1 MLDKTK
7 VVLLTIIAVLLA
19 IILYFIYIQVKLA
32 HVVPQ
37 PTTVTSATS
46 QPTTTITSMISSSL
60 PQSQQTLPLI
70 ISQSVNSADW
80 QITLPL
86 ITDKWAVV
94 VSPTTSNQYF
104 SAYLSM
110 TGKVDDT
117 AIEIVSPTVIPN
129 TSLLTTS
136 ANFSQYAG
144 YPYLIINS
152 SAPFT
157 VYIGFAKE

>member
-1 MLDKTK
+1 MLDRTK

-32 HVVPQ
+32 YTLTQPTAATSTVPQ
-37 PTTVTSATS
+37 PTT
-46 QPTTTITSMISSSL
+46 TISSMISSSL
-60 PQSQQTLPLI
+60 PQSQQAPLV
-70 ISQSVNSADW
+70 ISQSANGQV
-80 QITLPL
+80 ILPL

-117 AIEIVSPTVIPN
+117 AIEIISPTVIPN

-144 YPYLIINS
+144 YPYLIVNS

-157 VYIGFAKE
+157 VYVGFAKD

>member
-7 VVLLTIIAVLLA
+7 VVLLAVITVLLA

-32 HVVPQ
+32 YALSQ
-37 PTTVTSATS
+37 PTVTITSATS

-60 PQSQQTLPLI
+60 PQSQQAPLI
-70 ISQSVNSADW
+70 ISQSADW

-86 ITDKWAVV
+86 ITDKWVVV

-117 AIEIVSPTVIPN
+117 AIEIVPPTVIPN

-136 ANFSQYAG
+136 TNFSQYAG

-157 VYIGFAKE
+157 VYVGFARD

>member
-7 VVLLTIIAVLLA
+7 VVLLAVIAVLLA

-32 HVVPQ
+32 STLSQPTITATSTVPQ
-37 PTTVTSATS
+37 PTT
-46 QPTTTITSMISSSL
+46 ITSTISSSL
-60 PQSQQTLPLI
+60 PQNQQAPLVM
-70 ISQSVNSADW
+70 SQSANKQA
-80 QITLPL
+80 ILPL

-110 TGKVDDT
+110 TGKIDGT
-117 AIEIVSPTVIPN
+117 AIEIISPIVIQN

-144 YPYLIINS
+144 YPYLVINS

-157 VYIGFAKE
+157 VYIGFAKD

>member
-1 MLDKTK
+1 MLDRTK
-7 VVLLTIIAVLLA
+7 VVLLSVIAVLLA

-32 HVVPQ
+32 STLSQ
-37 PTTVTSATS
+37 PTITATSAVS
-46 QPTTTITSMISSSL
+46 QPTTSITSTISSSL
-60 PQSQQTLPLI
+60 PQSQQAPLVM
-70 ISQSVNSADW
+70 SQSANKQA
-80 QITLPL
+80 ILPL

-117 AIEIVSPTVIPN
+117 AIEIISPTVIPN
-129 TSLLTTS
+129 TSLFATS

-157 VYIGFAKE
+157 VYIGFAKD

>member
-1 MLDKTK
+1 MLDRTK
-7 VVLLTIIAVLLA
+7 VVLLSVIAVLLA

-32 HVVPQ
+32 YTLTQ
-37 PTTVTSATS
+37 PIITATS
-46 QPTTTITSMISSSL
+46 TVPQPTTTITNTISSSL
-60 PQSQQTLPLI
+60 PQSQQAPLV
-70 ISQSVNSADW
+70 ISQSANGQV
-80 QITLPL
+80 ILPL

-104 SAYLSM
+104 SVYLSM

-117 AIEIVSPTVIPN
+117 AIEIISPTVIPN

-144 YPYLIINS
+144 YPYLIVNS

-157 VYIGFAKE
+157 VYVGFAKD

>member
-7 VVLLTIIAVLLA
+7 VVLLAVIAVLLA
-19 IILYFIYIQVKLA
+19 IIMYFIYIQVKLTSTLS
-32 HVVPQ
+32 Q
-37 PTTVTSATS
+37 PTITATSALS
-46 QPTTTITSMISSSL
+46 QPTTITSTISSSL
-60 PQSQQTLPLI
+60 PQNQQSPLI
-70 ISQSVNSADW
+70 MSQSANKQA
-80 QITLPL
+80 ILPL

-117 AIEIVSPTVIPN
+117 AIEIISPTVIPN
-129 TSLLTTS
+129 TSLFATS

-157 VYIGFAKE
+157 VYIGFAKD

>member
-1 MLDKTK
+1 MLDRTK
-7 VVLLTIIAVLLA
+7 VVLLAVIAVLLA
-19 IILYFIYIQVKLA
+19 IILYFIYIHVKLA
-32 HVVPQ
+32 YTLTQPTVTITSTVPQ
-37 PTTVTSATS
+37 PTT
-46 QPTTTITSMISSSL
+46 TISSMISSSL
-60 PQSQQTLPLI
+60 PQSQQAPLI
-70 ISQSVNSADW
+70 ISQSVNG

-117 AIEIVSPTVIPN
+117 AIEIISPTVISN

-144 YPYLIINS
+144 YPYLIVNS

-157 VYIGFAKE
+157 VYIGFAKD

>member
-7 VVLLTIIAVLLA
+7 VVLLAVIAVLLA
-19 IILYFIYIQVKLA
+19 IIMYFIYIQVKLTSTLS
-32 HVVPQ
+32 Q
-37 PTTVTSATS
+37 PTITATSALS
-46 QPTTTITSMISSSL
+46 QPTTITSTISSSL
-60 PQSQQTLPLI
+60 PQNQQSPPLI
-70 ISQSVNSADW
+70 MSQSANKQA
-80 QITLPL
+80 ILPL

-117 AIEIVSPTVIPN
+117 AIEIISPTVIPN

-144 YPYLIINS
+144 YPYLIVNS

-157 VYIGFAKE
+157 VYIGFAKD

>member
-1 MLDKTK
+1 MLDEIK
-7 VVLLTIIAVLLA
+7 VVLLAVIAVLLA
-19 IILYFIYIQVKLA
+19 LILYFVYVQVKLA

-37 PTTVTSATS
+37 PTTASTLP
-46 QPTTTITSMISSSL
+46 QPTTTITSTISSSL
-60 PQSQQTLPLI
+60 SQNEQTPLV
-70 ISQSVNSADW
+70 ISQSANKQA
-80 QITLPL
+80 ILPL

-157 VYIGFAKE
+157 VYIGFAKD

>member
-1 MLDKTK
+1 MLDRTK
-7 VVLLTIIAVLLA
+7 VVLLSVIAVLLA

-32 HVVPQ
+32 STLSQPTITATSTVPQ
-37 PTTVTSATS
+37 PTT
-46 QPTTTITSMISSSL
+46 ITSTISSSL
-60 PQSQQTLPLI
+60 PQSQQAPLVM
-70 ISQSVNSADW
+70 SQSANKQA
-80 QITLPL
+80 ILPL

-117 AIEIVSPTVIPN
+117 AIEIISPTVIPN
-129 TSLLTTS
+129 TSLFATS

-157 VYIGFAKE
+157 VYIGFAKD